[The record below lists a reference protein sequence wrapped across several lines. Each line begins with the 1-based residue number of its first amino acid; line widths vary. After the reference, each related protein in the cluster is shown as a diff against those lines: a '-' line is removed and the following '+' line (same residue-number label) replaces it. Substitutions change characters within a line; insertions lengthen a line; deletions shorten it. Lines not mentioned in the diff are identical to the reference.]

1 MPNNALEIVAHYE
14 NDYETRMKLYW
25 YGNTEIAMDSD
36 TDGDGATFAEEL
48 AAANPAVKV
57 LKHEENHIMQHTLQS
72 LKGELKWA
80 IREFSR
86 GSAHA
91 K

>member
-1 MPNNALEIVAHYE
+1 MA
-14 NDYETRMKLYW
+14 
-25 YGNTEIAMDSD
+25 
-36 TDGDGATFAEEL
+36 DGDDRALAESEFAHHCNL
-48 AAANPAVKV
+48 ALQSLMKV
-57 LKHEENHIMQHTLQS
+57 MKHEDNHIMQHTLQS

-80 IREFSR
+80 VREFAG

>member
-1 MPNNALEIVAHYE
+1 MA
-14 NDYETRMKLYW
+14 
-25 YGNTEIAMDSD
+25 
-36 TDGDGATFAEEL
+36 DGDDRALAESEFADHCNL
-48 AAANPAVKV
+48 TLQSLVKV

-72 LKGELKWA
+72 LKGELTWA

-86 GSAHA
+86 KGA